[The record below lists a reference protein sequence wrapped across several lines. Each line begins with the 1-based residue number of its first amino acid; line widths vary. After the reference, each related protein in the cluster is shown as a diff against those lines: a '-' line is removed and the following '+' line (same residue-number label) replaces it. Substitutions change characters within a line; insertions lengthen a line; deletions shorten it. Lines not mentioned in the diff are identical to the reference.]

1 MIGAFLRSRKNLLGL
16 VLAIGGVAVTAAGVL
31 PLVAGVPVIVCLYL
45 AGVIVGPAVAAPEAK
60 FEVTGND
67 AQIKTALE
75 TLLREVQGRV
85 PEDVLLRVQSIR
97 NSILATLG
105 DPNTAPGAVT
115 PERSTA
121 DPNIYLIQQTALN
134 YLPTALEAYISLPK
148 RYTSRDLPGRKNAH
162 QMLLAQLDL
171 MDEKLAEVTDAILA
185 RDAQRLEV
193 YGRFIQEKFGSSR
206 LDLDKFDMAQAAR
219 AAAGADAGVKAPVI
233 AIPGFESTGTEA
245 EAADTA
251 ADSSAGAAAP
261 AAAPGPG
268 GESVPAQPPMAD
280 AQSAPRTPDTADD
293 VRTRERE
300 AVRQAAIRAQA
311 TAERLREAA
320 RVAQQERDRVAQ
332 EERERAR

>member
-16 VLAIGGVAVTAAGVL
+16 VLAVGGVAVTAAGVL

-45 AGVIVGPAVAAPEAK
+45 AGLLVGPAVQAPEAK

-67 AQIKTALE
+67 AAIKDALE
-75 TLLREVQGRV
+75 TLLRQVQGRV

-115 PERSTA
+115 PARSTA
-121 DPNIYLIQQTALN
+121 DPNVYLIQQTALQ
-134 YLPTALEAYISLPK
+134 YLPDALAAYIALPK

-193 YGRFIQEKFGSSR
+193 YGRFIQEKFGSSG
-206 LDLDKFDMAQAAR
+206 LDLDKFQMTQAASDASVAETPVSAPTVEIGTTTTTATTTTPAPPAAASPLEPADIALAARVREREAVARAAERARATAQRLLEAQRATEAAR
-219 AAAGADAGVKAPVI
+219 AAAQ
-233 AIPGFESTGTEA
+233 E
-245 EAADTA
+245 
-251 ADSSAGAAAP
+251 
-261 AAAPGPG
+261 
-268 GESVPAQPPMAD
+268 Q
-280 AQSAPRTPDTADD
+280 
-293 VRTRERE
+293 
-300 AVRQAAIRAQA
+300 
-311 TAERLREAA
+311 
-320 RVAQQERDRVAQ
+320 AQQESQPATTPTPAVPSVEQ
-332 EERERAR
+332 EATNVEITEREHMR